1 MTKRDLVLLITERLS
16 IEHQLT
22 QRQVGAVI
30 DELFREIAEALLRGE
45 TLEFRNFGVFSVRTR
60 KGSIGRNPKK
70 PEQVIVIPPHR
81 SIRFKPGKELK
92 KRLLL
97 PTPPR

>member
-1 MTKRDLVLLITERLS
+1 MTKRDLVLVITDRLS
-16 IEHQLT
+16 VEHQLS
-22 QRQVGAVI
+22 QRQVSAVI
-30 DELFREIAEALLRGE
+30 EQLFHEIAEALLRGE

-70 PEQVIVIPPHR
+70 PEQVIAIPPHR

-92 KRLLL
+92 QKLRM
-97 PTPPR
+97 PTPSQ